1 MKYYAKSLSKLI
13 AELGKLPGIGGKSA
27 QRLAFHILSMTD
39 EQASALAGAITEAK
53 QSIKYCSV
61 CGNFTDAETCPI
73 CSDTSRDN
81 SVICVVETP
90 KDVFA
95 MERAGSFKGR
105 YHVLHGAISPLDGI
119 GPSDINLKSLITRL
133 QTEDDVKEVILAT
146 SPRVEGEATAMYI
159 SKLLKPA
166 GLKVTRIAYGLP
178 VGGDL
183 EYADEVTLSK
193 AIEGRKEL

>member
-1 MKYYAKSLSKLI
+1 MKYYAKSLTKLI

-39 EQASALAGAITEAK
+39 EQADALAGAITEAK
-53 QSIKYCSV
+53 KSIKYCSV
-61 CGNFTDAETCPI
+61 CGNFTDAETCPL

-81 SVICVVETP
+81 SVICVVESP
-90 KDVFA
+90 RDVFA

-133 QTEDDVKEVILAT
+133 QESDDVKEVILAT

-159 SKLLKPA
+159 SKLLKPV